1 MRFTINREEFLKGL
15 STASRA
21 INSKNPIAALTN
33 LRLDL
38 NDNGLFITGS
48 NRDLTIRILVPY
60 TFEEK
65 EIIRNYQEGSVL
77 VNLRIIDFCREV
89 KTEEVIVEVTD
100 EVVCTIS
107 SSNGNNEMTLQC
119 IKVEE
124 YYDVDLEPDN
134 IEVTLTNQ
142 QFHEM
147 VNQTAF
153 AASLKEQRLILTAI
167 NLEANNGLLTITATD
182 SARMA
187 RKEIRIPDGINFV
200 ANIPAK
206 MMTEIDHLLENQEYV
221 TISVGDKKAL
231 FSFDRIVVATTLV
244 AGDYPNTKNIV
255 PRVTNYSLQV
265 NAQEI
270 LSAIRL
276 ANLVTERENVV
287 DLNMTQEGVQISAKS
302 SQTGSG
308 VNKIETYKFEGSNLR
323 ISFNSEFISQ
333 AIKALNCE
341 DVTFGFIGEMKAFVI
356 KNPND
361 ETIVQIATPVRS
373 YY

>member
-15 STASRA
+15 LTSSRA

-33 LRLDL
+33 LKIEL
-38 NDNGLFITGS
+38 NENGLFITGS
-48 NRDLTIRILVPY
+48 NRDLTIRTLVPY
-60 TFEEK
+60 FSNDK
-65 EIIRNYQEGSVL
+65 EIIRNYQHGSLL
-77 VNLRIIDFCREV
+77 VNLKIVEFCREV
-89 KTEEVIVEVTD
+89 KTEEVILDVSD
-100 EVVCTIS
+100 ETIATIS

-134 IEVTLTNQ
+134 LEITLSRQEFSNI
-142 QFHEM
+142 

-153 AASLKEQRLILTAI
+153 AASLKEQRLILTAL
-167 NLEANNGLLTITATD
+167 NLEAENGILTTTATD

-187 RKEIRIPDGINFV
+187 RKEITIPDAASFV
-200 ANIPAK
+200 ANIPAR
-206 MMTEIDHLLENQEYV
+206 MMVEVDHLLEGKEFI
-221 TISVGDKKAL
+221 TISIGAKKAL

-255 PRVTNYSLQV
+255 PKSTNYHLTVKASEV
-265 NAQEI
+265 

-287 DLNMTQEGVQISAKS
+287 DLSMSEENVQISAKS

-308 VNKIETYKFEGSNLR
+308 VNKIETFQYEGAPLR
-323 ISFNSEFISQ
+323 ISFNSEFVSQ
-333 AIKALNCE
+333 AIKALNSE
-341 DVTFGFIGEMKAFVI
+341 DVRFEFIGEMKPFVL

-361 ETIVQIATPVRS
+361 DSIIQIITPVRS

>member
-15 STASRA
+15 TTAVRA

-33 LRLDL
+33 LKIEL
-38 NDNGLFITGS
+38 NENGLFITGS
-48 NRDLTIRILVPY
+48 NRDLTIRTLVPY
-60 TFEEK
+60 FLNEK
-65 EIIRNYQEGSVL
+65 EIIRNYQHGSVL
-77 VNLRIIDFCREV
+77 VNLKIVDFCREV
-89 KTEEVIVEVTD
+89 KTDEVILEVND
-100 EVVCTIS
+100 ETIATIS

-124 YYDVDLEPDN
+124 YYDVDLDPDSLE
-134 IEVTLTNQ
+134 ITLTKQEFSNI
-142 QFHEM
+142 

-153 AASLKEQRLILTAI
+153 AASLKEQRLILTAL
-167 NLEANNGLLTITATD
+167 NLEAGDGVLTTTATD

-187 RKEIRIPDGINFV
+187 RKETQISSNTSFI

-206 MMTEIDHLLENQEYV
+206 MMVEIDHLLEGQEYI
-221 TISVGDKKAL
+221 TISIGEKKAL
-231 FSFDRIVVATTLV
+231 FSFERIVVATTLV
-244 AGDYPNTKNIV
+244 AGEYPNTRNIV
-255 PRVTNYSLQV
+255 PKVCNYKLLVKS
-265 NAQEI
+265 QEI

-287 DLNMTQEGVQISAKS
+287 DLTMSPESVQISAKS

-308 VNKIETYKFEGSNLR
+308 VNKIESFQYEGSALR
-323 ISFNSEFISQ
+323 ISFNSEFVSS
-333 AIKALNCE
+333 AIKALGSE
-341 DVTFGFIGEMKAFVI
+341 EIAFEFIGEMKPFVL

-361 ETIVQIATPVRS
+361 DSVIQIVTPVRT

>member
-15 STASRA
+15 TTAVRA

-33 LRLDL
+33 LKIEL
-38 NDNGLFITGS
+38 NENGLFITGS
-48 NRDLTIRILVPY
+48 NRDLTIRTLVPY
-60 TFEEK
+60 FLNEK
-65 EIIRNYQEGSVL
+65 EIIRNYQYGSVL
-77 VNLRIIDFCREV
+77 VNLKIVDFCREV
-89 KTEEVIVEVTD
+89 KTDEVILEVND
-100 EVVCTIS
+100 ETIATIS

-124 YYDVDLEPDN
+124 YYDVDLDPDSLE
-134 IEVTLTNQ
+134 ITLTKQEFSNI
-142 QFHEM
+142 

-153 AASLKEQRLILTAI
+153 AASLKEQRLILTAL
-167 NLEANNGLLTITATD
+167 NLEAGDGVLTTTATD

-187 RKEIRIPDGINFV
+187 RKETQISSNTSFI

-206 MMTEIDHLLENQEYV
+206 MMVEIDHLLEGQEYI
-221 TISVGDKKAL
+221 TISIGEKKAL
-231 FSFDRIVVATTLV
+231 FSFERIVVATTLV
-244 AGDYPNTKNIV
+244 AGEYPNTRNIV
-255 PRVTNYSLQV
+255 PKICNYKLLVKS
-265 NAQEI
+265 QEI

-287 DLNMTQEGVQISAKS
+287 DLTMSPESVQISAKS

-308 VNKIETYKFEGSNLR
+308 VNKIESFQYEGSALR
-323 ISFNSEFISQ
+323 ISFNSEFVSS
-333 AIKALNCE
+333 AIKALGSE
-341 DVTFGFIGEMKAFVI
+341 EIAFEFVGEMKPFVL

-361 ETIVQIATPVRS
+361 DSVIQIVTPVRT

>member
-15 STASRA
+15 TTASRA

-33 LRLDL
+33 LKLDL
-38 NDNGLFITGS
+38 NENGLFITGS
-48 NRDLTIRILVPY
+48 NRDLTIRTLVPY
-60 TFEEK
+60 SLDEK
-65 EIIRNYQEGSVL
+65 EIIRNSQQGSLL
-77 VNLRIIDFCREV
+77 VNLKIVDFCREV
-89 KTEEVIVEVTD
+89 KTEEVILEVND
-100 EVVCTIS
+100 ETIATIA

-124 YYDVDLEPDN
+124 YYDVDLDPDN
-134 IEVTLTNQ
+134 LEITLTTKEFSNI
-142 QFHEM
+142 

-153 AASLKEQRLILTAI
+153 AASTKEQRLILTAL
-167 NLEANNGLLTITATD
+167 NLEASNGTLTTTATD

-187 RKEIRIPDGINFV
+187 RKETKIPEGIDFV

-206 MMTEIDHLLENQEYV
+206 MMVEIDHLLEGQEFV
-221 TISVGDKKAL
+221 TISIGDKKAL
-231 FSFDRIVVATTLV
+231 FSFGRIVVATTLV

-255 PRVTNYSLQV
+255 PKVTNYSLTVQ
-265 NAQEI
+265 ATEI

-276 ANLVTERENVV
+276 ANLVTERENVI
-287 DLNMTQEGVQISAKS
+287 DLLMSPESVQISAKS

-308 VNKIETYKFEGSNLR
+308 VNKIEIYQYEGSSLR
-323 ISFNSEFISQ
+323 ISFNSEFVSS
-333 AIKALNCE
+333 AIKALGSE
-341 DVTFGFIGEMKAFVI
+341 DVTFEFIGEMKPFVI

-361 ETIVQIATPVRS
+361 DSIIQIVTPVRA

>member
-15 STASRA
+15 TTSARA

-33 LRLDL
+33 LKIELDE
-38 NDNGLFITGS
+38 NGLFITGS
-48 NRDLTIRILVPY
+48 NRDLTIRTLVPY
-60 TFEEK
+60 FSGDK
-65 EIIRNYQEGSVL
+65 EIIRNYQHGSLL
-77 VNLRIIDFCREV
+77 VNLKIVEFCREV
-89 KTEEVIVEVTD
+89 KTEEVILEVSD
-100 EVVCTIS
+100 ETIATIS

-134 IEVTLTNQ
+134 LEVTLTKQEFSNI
-142 QFHEM
+142 

-153 AASLKEQRLILTAI
+153 AASLKEQRLILTAL
-167 NLEANNGLLTITATD
+167 NLEADNGILTTTATD

-187 RKEIRIPDGINFV
+187 RKETEIPAEVGFI

-206 MMTEIDHLLENQEYV
+206 MMVEIDHLLEGQEYI
-221 TISVGDKKAL
+221 TISVGNKKAL

-244 AGDYPNTKNIV
+244 AGEYPNTKNIV
-255 PRVTNYSLQV
+255 PKSTNYSLIV
-265 NAQEI
+265 KANEF

-287 DLNMTQEGVQISAKS
+287 DLTMSPEGVQISAKS

-308 VNKIETYKFEGSNLR
+308 VNKIESFRYEGSPLK
-323 ISFNSEFISQ
+323 ISFNSEFVSQ
-333 AIKALNCE
+333 AIKALGCE
-341 DVTFGFIGEMKAFVI
+341 DVKFDFIGEMKPFVI

-361 ETIVQIATPVRS
+361 NSIIQIVTPVRA

>member
-15 STASRA
+15 TTSSRA

-33 LRLDL
+33 LKIEL
-38 NDNGLFITGS
+38 NENGLFITGS
-48 NRDLTIRILVPY
+48 NRDLTIRTLIPY
-60 TFEEK
+60 FLDDK
-65 EIIRNYQEGSVL
+65 EIIRNYQIGSVL
-77 VNLRIIDFCREV
+77 VNLKIVDFCREV
-89 KTEEVIVEVTD
+89 KTEEVVLEVND
-100 EVVCTIS
+100 ETIATIA

-119 IKVEE
+119 IKVDE
-124 YYDVDLEPDN
+124 YYDVDLEPDSLE
-134 IEVTLTNQ
+134 ITLTKNE
-142 QFHEM
+142 FSNI

-153 AASLKEQRLILTAI
+153 AASLKEQRLILTAL
-167 NLEANNGLLTITATD
+167 NLEANEGKLTVTATD

-187 RKEIRIPDGINFV
+187 RKETLVPDNISFV

-206 MMTEIDHLLENQEYV
+206 MMVEVDHLLEGQEYI
-221 TISVGDKKAL
+221 TISIGDKKAL
-231 FSFDRIVVATTLV
+231 FSFDKIVVATTLV

-255 PRVTNYSLQV
+255 PKVTNHHLMVKASEV
-265 NAQEI
+265 

-287 DLNMTQEGVQISAKS
+287 DFSMSPENVQISAKS

-308 VNKIETYKFEGSNLR
+308 VNKIGAFQYEGSPLR
-323 ISFNSEFISQ
+323 ISFNSEFVSQ
-333 AIKALNCE
+333 AIKALGSE
-341 DVTFGFIGEMKAFVI
+341 DILFEFIGEMKPFVI

-361 ETIVQIATPVRS
+361 DSIIQIVTPVRA